1 MIKLNVMQAGPV
13 PEGNAC
19 ARTLSVTGSLHRPA
33 PTPGELKALERAI
46 VQLPPADTSETHHF
60 ADGIYGR
67 EMFIPAGTVLTGKI
81 HRFST
86 LNVLIEG
93 EITVTTPEGMRRL
106 KAPAI
111 FVSPPGGKKAG
122 FAHTDVRWLNVHPT
136 EETDLAAIES
146 QFIEPEDLPARIT
159 QEVACLGQQ

>member
-1 MIKLNVMQAGPV
+1 MHLHVQQAGPA

-19 ARTLSVTGSLHRPA
+19 AITLSVSGTLHRPS
-33 PTPGELKALERAI
+33 PSREELKALERAI

-67 EMFIPAGTVLTGKI
+67 EMFIPAGTVLTGKV

-93 EITVTTPEGMRRL
+93 EITVTTPQGMRRL
-106 KAPAI
+106 RAPAV

-136 EETDLAAIES
+136 EETDLAVIEQ
-146 QFIEPEDLPARIT
+146 QFIEPEELPERIT
-159 QEVACLGQQ
+159 KEVACLGQQ

>member
-1 MIKLNVMQAGPV
+1 MTEITNPAESGAGALAKIP
-13 PEGNAC
+13 
-19 ARTLSVTGSLHRPA
+19 RRPSY
-33 PTPGELKALERAI
+33 EQIRALEAEI
-46 VQLPPADTSETHHF
+46 TNLPPVETPVTHHF

-106 KAPAI
+106 KAPAV

-122 FAHTDVRWLNVHPT
+122 FAHTNVRWLNVHPT
-136 EETDLAAIES
+136 EETDLAAIEQ
-146 QFIEPEDLPARIT
+146 QFIEPEEFPARIT
-159 QEVACLGQQ
+159 QESKPCLG